1 MIMKKGVRKINWKV
15 LIASLL
21 IVFAISFV
29 GSLFTSGNINSPW
42 YLENKPSLT
51 PPSIV
56 FPIVW
61 PILYFLIALSLY
73 FTWIKAKKNEKI
85 KAAIVF
91 GINLIA
97 NALWSY
103 LFFGTKNSLL
113 SFIDIIIIL
122 VTIVGMIFVAGRI
135 DRKAGW
141 LLVPYLLWVSFATM
155 LNLAFVI

>member
-1 MIMKKGVRKINWKV
+1 MKKRGNWKV
-15 LIASLL
+15 LVVSLI
-21 IVFAISFV
+21 IVFTISFV
-29 GSLFTSGNINSPW
+29 GSLFTSGNKDSSW
-42 YLENKPSLT
+42 YLENKPSFT

-73 FTWIKAKKNEKI
+73 FVWIKANKSEKKKVAVI
-85 KAAIVF
+85 F

-103 LFFGTKNSLL
+103 LFFEIRNPLL

-122 VTIVGMIFVAGRI
+122 ISIIGMMFIAGKI
-135 DRKAGW
+135 DKKAVW
-141 LLVPYLLWVSFATM
+141 LLVPYLLWVGFAGV
-155 LNLAFVI
+155 LNFGFLV

>member
-1 MIMKKGVRKINWKV
+1 MKKRVDWKV
-15 LIASLL
+15 LIVSLL

-29 GSLFTSGNINSPW
+29 GSLFTSGNTNSSW
-42 YLENKPSLT
+42 YLENKPSFT

-61 PILYFLIALSLY
+61 PLLYFLIALSLY
-73 FTWIKAKKNEKI
+73 FAWIKAKKNEKI
-85 KAAIVF
+85 KVATIF

-97 NALWSY
+97 NVLWSY
-103 LFFGTKNSLL
+103 LFFGIKNPLL

-122 VTIVGMIFVAGRI
+122 ATIVGMIFVAGRI

-141 LLVPYLLWVSFATM
+141 LLVPYLLWVGFAAM
-155 LNLAFVI
+155 LNFAFM